1 MLAQAGVSGA
11 KWLSSKYG
19 KKKPS
24 MKDSPYGKEL
34 SRQANEGMYSPK
46 AKAIM
51 TNKAGQ
57 TFGATADDSVSDYK
71 GQLISKG
78 MGSSIAGA
86 KGIKDIKLK
95 QAEAVQK
102 VASKVE
108 LDNETSKVSAKKE
121 LSMGQYQDKLANWE
135 ASNSRNQELVSGVG
149 GAIAG
154 KVGSM
159 PGADGSSLNP
169 EGVFTLDHISP
180 MTGKPMMM
188 YLNNDG
194 DYVEYGV

>member
-1 MLAQAGVSGA
+1 
-11 KWLSSKYG
+11 
-19 KKKPS
+19 
-24 MKDSPYGKEL
+24 
-34 SRQANEGMYSPK
+34 
-46 AKAIM
+46 
-51 TNKAGQ
+51 
-57 TFGATADDSVSDYK
+57 
-71 GQLISKG
+71 
-78 MGSSIAGA
+78 
-86 KGIKDIKLK
+86 
-95 QAEAVQK
+95 
-102 VASKVE
+102 
-108 LDNETSKVSAKKE
+108 
-121 LSMGQYQDKLANWE
+121 MGQYQDKLANWE